1 MFAQP
6 NVYKVLCGKF
16 RVHKQV
22 VPPESTVDV
31 EIVGPDL
38 NADDPMILRSNDT
51 QTTVDVEI
59 VGPDLSA
66 DDPMIGDVPETTVET
81 EELDCGG
88 YAARSSSSQW
98 RDQQNI
104 LEAAN
109 HDPDAVIGTART
121 VLKTGPAGM
130 PGANLLKKVYDDPRL
145 GEPLLKYAKKLE
157 ENLEKM
163 ESDLKGWDEN
173 GKKVTPIECLAYLLG
188 FYYVMFI
195 KATFTRWIMF

>member
-1 MFAQP
+1 MYVVNFVFI
-6 NVYKVLCGKF
+6 N
-16 RVHKQV
+16 QV
-22 VPPESTVDV
+22 E
-31 EIVGPDL
+31 
-38 NADDPMILRSNDT
+38 N
-51 QTTVDVEI
+51 

-66 DDPMIGDVPETTVET
+66 DDPIIGGDASETTVNVEIVDQDLSADDPMTGDISQTTVET

-98 RDQQNI
+98 RDQQKI
-104 LEAAN
+104 LDAAN

-188 FYYVMFI
+188 FYYALFLNNFYERVDI
-195 KATFTRWIMF
+195 LISLKIGSVLNLAS

>member
-1 MFAQP
+1 MYVVNFVFI
-6 NVYKVLCGKF
+6 N
-16 RVHKQV
+16 QV
-22 VPPESTVDV
+22 EN
-31 EIVGPDL
+31 VGPDL
-38 NADDPMILRSNDT
+38 SVDDPMIGGDASE
-51 QTTVDVEI
+51 TTVNVEI
-59 VGPDLSA
+59 VDQDLSA
-66 DDPMIGDVPETTVET
+66 DDPMTGDISQTTVET

-98 RDQQNI
+98 RDQQKI
-104 LEAAN
+104 LDAAN

-188 FYYVMFI
+188 FYYALFLNNFYERVDI
-195 KATFTRWIMF
+195 LISLKIGSVLNLAS

>member
-1 MFAQP
+1 MYVVNFVFI
-6 NVYKVLCGKF
+6 N
-16 RVHKQV
+16 QV
-22 VPPESTVDV
+22 E
-31 EIVGPDL
+31 
-38 NADDPMILRSNDT
+38 N
-51 QTTVDVEI
+51 

-66 DDPMIGDVPETTVET
+66 DDPMIGDVSETTVDVEIVGQDLST
-81 EELDCGG
+81 DDPMTGDISQTTFEAEELDCGG

-98 RDQQNI
+98 RDQQKI
-104 LEAAN
+104 LDAAN

-121 VLKTGPAGM
+121 VLKNGPAGM
-130 PGANLLKKVYDDPRL
+130 PGANLLKKVHDDPRL

-173 GKKVTPIECLAYLLG
+173 GKKITPIECLAYLLG

-195 KATFTRWIMF
+195 KATFTRGIMF